1 MESSIANN
9 ASDVAKDSRR
19 RITKAL
25 LTVFHDVV
33 DASKIDPAS
42 YFGEDWSQRLKTWVA
57 KWERCTTTSQL
68 HAHIYLDMKS
78 DQRIQINSLM
88 DLVNPVSPRNN
99 IKLPKYANI
108 DCRKFMINYVLKPD
122 TSEPGVEPYLW
133 SVNKNE
139 HFKFDQELWDQRK
152 GKDKRTTAKDER
164 DEKIIAFIESFPVWK
179 SYDEILHTN
188 LESKLLLAA
197 CGWSRKYHQSR
208 LASEPRRTIT
218 EVVIMYGVG
227 GSGKTTMAKN
237 WNTGD
242 VDEPEEYRYYRRN
255 YDDGNFWGG
264 GSTSYRGQRVI
275 HFDEFNGQE
284 KFSDFK
290 EICDIGSQGKP
301 INVKNSGA
309 FLNHESVVLTSN
321 VHPAYWY
328 HNVWM
333 KDKHM
338 WSPFNRRVTTVLFF
352 PELRPDGSRNEA
364 CSDKDYFYVDQ
375 TEEFRNFTTWE
386 MAIEHSETHWPFN
399 TGSNDTDVPMWKWSS
414 EEGKFVCVGSKTK
427 SFNP

>member
-1 MESSIANN
+1 METHLDTN
-9 ASDVAKDSRR
+9 ASAAAKDSRR

-25 LTVFHDVV
+25 ITIFHEAV
-33 DASKIDPAS
+33 DATKIHPES
-42 YFGEDWSQRLKTWVA
+42 YFGDDWQTRIKSWVA
-57 KWERCTTTSQL
+57 KWERCTKTDQL

-88 DLVNPVSPRNN
+88 DLINPVSPRND
-99 IKLPKYANI
+99 IKLPKYANT

-122 TSEPGVEPYLW
+122 TAEPGVEPFVW
-133 SVNKNE
+133 SSNKNE
-139 HFKFDQELWDQRK
+139 HFQFDTKLWDERK
-152 GKDKRTTAKDER
+152 GKLKHTSAKDER
-164 DEKIIAFIESFPVWK
+164 DKKIIEFLEAFPVWK

-188 LESKLLLAA
+188 MESKHLLAS

-218 EVVIMYGVG
+218 EVVVMYGVG

-237 WNTGD
+237 WNSGD
-242 VDEPEEYRYYRRN
+242 EDEPEEYRYYRRN

-264 GSTSYRGQRVI
+264 GSTSYRGQRLI

-290 EICDIGSQGKP
+290 EICDIGSVGKP

-328 HNVWM
+328 QNVWM

-338 WSPFNRRVTTVLFF
+338 WSPFNRRITTVLFF
-352 PELRPDGSRNEA
+352 PELRPDGTRNEA
-364 CSDKDYFYVDQ
+364 SADLPYHFIDQ
-375 TEEFRNFTTWE
+375 TEEFSTFTKWE
-386 MAIEHSETHWPFN
+386 MAIDHSEAHWPFSSGN
-399 TGSNDTDVPMWKWSS
+399 NDPDVPLWQWDTAQ
-414 EEGKFVCVGSKTK
+414 GKFVCVGSKSK
-427 SFNP
+427 DFNP